1 MNRTIFIACAI
12 LLMCSSALF
21 ADLSQPW
28 NNPSGG
34 TLPAGCKHLT
44 FYSAANKTTIGYII
58 YLPPDYDSGSTST
71 THYPVVYS
79 FHGMGGNEWGNVAFA
94 STLQSN
100 INSKAVN
107 PMIWVFVSGH
117 GNSFYADS
125 KDGSIK
131 CETSIINE
139 LLPHVDSLF
148 HTIPDRK
155 HRATHGISMGGF
167 GSMMMA
173 FKHYDLFGQAV
184 PDIAASVDWDTL
196 STQQFDQS
204 IPTQIFG
211 SDSNYFNNNYYP
223 FTFVKKNADSLKA
236 MGMKVHMADNPGDVT
251 MGPLYS
257 YNVAMRELLK
267 SKGIYVEFDSTAGNG
282 HVGVTSGSNA
292 VAMLKFISD
301 NFAAATS
308 VAPPAQR
315 IASGSASAPC
325 SGRIAAM
332 GNFIIPPE
340 WRAVFKEVAVHSLLG
355 RLLGYESI
363 EGKTMLEGSSLSKRY
378 GAGAVFLRPVNA
390 RRALSQVSLH
400 LR

>member
-1 MNRTIFIACAI
+1 MRKVMLFSVISVMYGST
-12 LLMCSSALF
+12 LF

-34 TLPAGCKHLT
+34 TLPTGCKHLT
-44 FYSAANKTTIGYII
+44 FYSAANKTTIGYIV
-58 YLPPDYDSGSTST
+58 YLPPNYDSSSAAT
-71 THYPVVYS
+71 TRYPVVYS
-79 FHGMGGNEWGNVAFA
+79 FHGMSGNEWGNVAFA

-107 PMIWVFVSGH
+107 PMIMVFVSGH

-139 LLPHVDSLF
+139 LIPHIDSLF

-167 GSMMMA
+167 GAMMMA

-184 PDIAASVDWDTL
+184 PDIAATVDWDTL
-196 STQQFDQS
+196 SEQQFDQS
-204 IPTQIFG
+204 IPKQIFG

-236 MGMKVHMADNPGDVT
+236 LGMKVHIADNPGDVT

-257 YNVAMRELLK
+257 YNVAMRNLLK
-267 SKGIYVEFDSTAGNG
+267 SKDIYVEFDSTAGNG

-292 VAMLKFISD
+292 VAMLKFISE
-301 NFAAATS
+301 NFAS
-308 VAPPAQR
+308 VTVV
-315 IASGSASAPC
+315 
-325 SGRIAAM
+325 
-332 GNFIIPPE
+332 E
-340 WRAVFKEVAVHSLLG
+340 
-355 RLLGYESI
+355 
-363 EGKTMLEGSSLSKRY
+363 
-378 GAGAVFLRPVNA
+378 
-390 RRALSQVSLH
+390 SQVSGSRTIQSISARCSAGQIQLIGDRNINLVRVFDVQGKVIALWKTVSGTVRDVSLPINRSAGGVYLLNVMGGSGATT
-400 LR
+400 LRIVVP